1 MEPAPIPANDHER
14 LTELVDLNL
23 LDTAPDDALDRI
35 TEAAASYFGMPIT
48 LVSLIDRDRQ
58 WFKSRVGLD
67 TEETGRDVSLCGHAI
82 MGDEIF
88 VVPDTS
94 KDPRF
99 ADNPLVTGDPSVG
112 FYAGFPLHGPRG
124 LALGTLRIIDHK
136 PRTLTDTDM
145 LMLRVLGEAAER
157 QMAELSRSM
166 PLAAADRLETSL
178 EGLFTTTTSGLVLID
193 GYGTILDFNRG
204 AAAMLGYDRAEVL
217 GHNVS
222 MLMPEPYDS
231 EYDSYLQHYYETGEE
246 HIIGVGRE
254 VIALRKDGSSVPV
267 ALNVTEVGFKKG
279 KQRRFA
285 GLLTDVSARK
295 TAEADLDSF
304 FSLSLDLFCV
314 SNTDGV
320 FVRANPAFVE
330 VLGYSMDEL
339 LSISAYNLVHPDDLE
354 TTRAETAKLGEG
366 AETIRFQNRLRCKD
380 DTYKVL
386 MWSARARVETGHIY
400 ASARDVTEQV
410 ERELE
415 LARLADIIEAAPE
428 LVAILRADG
437 SVIQLNLGWK
447 RILGLAD
454 HERVPVNITELYP
467 PKEAAALLDD
477 CIPIAI
483 EQGNSRSESQVRGV
497 RGLLLPVQQTV
508 LAHGDEKG
516 VITHFSVIA
525 HDVSDYKEVE
535 RVKNEFVS
543 TVSHELRTPLTS
555 IRGSLGLLEAG
566 TLGRLPEKAFEMI
579 QMATRNTERL
589 VRLINDVLDLQKM
602 QAGRMELHK
611 HGESLVALS
620 HEALEGMRG
629 MAHSGGVKL
638 VTEYSE
644 PAPRSDVDHDRIVQ
658 VVTNLLSNAI
668 KFSPAQ
674 TTVTLR
680 VDTDTGRG
688 LAKISVIDEG
698 RGIPADQLN
707 RIFHPF
713 SQVDSSS
720 TRQKGGTGLGLA
732 IARDIVELHGGK
744 IGVDGESGSGSTFW
758 FTLPLIQP

>member
-1 MEPAPIPANDHER
+1 MEAAPIPANDHQR

-23 LDTAPDDALDRI
+23 LDTPPDDALDRI

-48 LVSLIDRDRQ
+48 LVTLIDRDRQ
-58 WFKSRVGLD
+58 WFMSRVGLD
-67 TEETGRDVSLCGHAI
+67 TEETGRDVSFCGHAI

-99 ADNPLVTGDPSVG
+99 VDNPLVTGDSSVG
-112 FYAGFPLHGPRG
+112 FYAGFPLHGPAG
-124 LALGTLRIIDHK
+124 LTLGTLCIIDHK
-136 PRTLTDTDM
+136 PRTLSGTDM
-145 LMLRVLGEAAER
+145 RMLRVLGEAAER
-157 QMAELSRSM
+157 RIAELWRSKRFG
-166 PLAAADRLETSL
+166 AIGGLETTF
-178 EGLFTTTTSGLVLID
+178 GKWFTTTVSGLILID
-193 GYGTILDFNRG
+193 GHGTILDFNPG

-222 MLMPEPYDS
+222 MLMPEPYHS
-231 EYDSYLQHYYETGEE
+231 EHDGYLQRYQVTGER
-246 HIIGVGRE
+246 HVIGIGRE
-254 VIALRKDGSSVPV
+254 VVAQHKDGSHVPIV
-267 ALNVTEVGFKKG
+267 LNVAEVESNKG
-279 KQRRFA
+279 RRFA
-285 GLLTDVSARK
+285 GLLTEVGGHK
-295 TAEADLDSF
+295 NAEAELEYF
-304 FSLSLDLFCV
+304 FSVALDLFCV
-314 SNTDGV
+314 SNTDGM
-320 FVRANPAFVE
+320 FVRVNPAFVE
-330 VLGYSMDEL
+330 LFGYSMDEL
-339 LSISAYNLVHPDDLE
+339 LRIPAYGLVHPDDLE
-354 TTRAETAKLGEG
+354 NTRAETVKLGEG
-366 AETIRFQNRLRCKD
+366 TDTIRFQNRIRCKD

-410 ERELE
+410 ERERE

-447 RILGLAD
+447 RVLGLAD
-454 HERVPVNITELYP
+454 HERVPENITELYP

-483 EQGNSRSESQVRGV
+483 ERGNHRGESQVRGV
-497 RGLLLPVQQTV
+497 RGLLVPVQQTV

-525 HDVSDYKEVE
+525 HDVSGYKEVE

-566 TLGRLPEKAFEMI
+566 TMGRLPEKAFDLI

-611 HGESLVALS
+611 DRESLVALS
-620 HEALEGMRG
+620 DEALEGVRE
-629 MAHSGGVKL
+629 MADSAGVKL
-638 VTEYSE
+638 VTEYSK

-680 VDTDTGRG
+680 VDSDTDHG

-698 RGIPADQLN
+698 WGIPAGQLN
-707 RIFHPF
+707 RVFAPF
-713 SQVDSSS
+713 SQLDSSS

-758 FTLPLIQP
+758 FTLPLI